1 MGRKRPSPRVR
12 ANRSNAKKSTGPKT
26 SCGKKRSASNAI
38 LHGLSSDISEFGYD
52 PDLDRFVELLCEDDD
67 RPMVIQA
74 AREVANA
81 QFQLNAIRQYKL
93 ALHKLKASGHNTPLP
108 ASDLLDDPVVRGF
121 FHYIATGEP
130 FDFGVPKKADFRLHQ
145 RLVNFIFKQARRK
158 KDPDLERFKLD
169 RYEQMGLRRRLVA
182 IEKLDQVRR
191 QFSILASLPRSSS
204 EPQRCGS

>member
-1 MGRKRPSPRVR
+1 MGRKRASPRVR

-26 SCGKKRSASNAI
+26 PNGKKRSASNAI
-38 LHGLSSDISEFGYD
+38 LHGLSSEISEFGCD

-67 RPMVIQA
+67 RPTVIQA

-93 ALHKLKASGHNTPLP
+93 ALHKLKASGRNTPLP
-108 ASDLLDDPVVRGF
+108 ASDLLDDPVVRDF

-130 FDFGVPKKADFRLHQ
+130 SDFGIPQKADFRFHQ

-158 KDPDLERFKLD
+158 RDPDLERFKLD
-169 RYEQMGLRRRLVA
+169 RYEQMGSRRRLVA
-182 IEKLDQVRR
+182 IEKLDQLRSEL
-191 QFSILASLPRSSS
+191 SIKASFPRSSS
-204 EPQRCGS
+204 EPQPWGG

>member
-1 MGRKRPSPRVR
+1 MGRKRASPRVR

-26 SCGKKRSASNAI
+26 PNGKKRSASNAI
-38 LHGLSSDISEFGYD
+38 LHGLSSEISEFAYD

-67 RPMVIQA
+67 CPTVIQA

-81 QFQLNAIRQYKL
+81 QFQLNSIRQYKL
-93 ALHKLKASGHNTPLP
+93 ALHKLKASGRNTPLP

-130 FDFGVPKKADFRLHQ
+130 FDFGVPQKADFRLHQ

-182 IEKLDQVRR
+182 IEKLDQLRSEL
-191 QFSILASLPRSSS
+191 SIGAPLPRSSS
-204 EPQRCGS
+204 VP

>member
-1 MGRKRPSPRVR
+1 
-12 ANRSNAKKSTGPKT
+12 
-26 SCGKKRSASNAI
+26 
-38 LHGLSSDISEFGYD
+38 LHGLSSEISEFAYD

-67 RPMVIQA
+67 CPTVIQA

-81 QFQLNAIRQYKL
+81 QFQLNSIRQYKL
-93 ALHKLKASGHNTPLP
+93 ALHKLKASGRNTPLP

-130 FDFGVPKKADFRLHQ
+130 FDFGVPQKADFRLHQ

-182 IEKLDQVRR
+182 IEKLDQLRSEL
-191 QFSILASLPRSSS
+191 SIGAPLPRSSS
-204 EPQRCGS
+204 VP